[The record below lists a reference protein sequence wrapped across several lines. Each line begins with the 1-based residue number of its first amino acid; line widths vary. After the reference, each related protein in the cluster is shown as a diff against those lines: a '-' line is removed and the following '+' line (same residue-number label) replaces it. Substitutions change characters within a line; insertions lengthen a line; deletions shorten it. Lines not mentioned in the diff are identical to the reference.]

1 MHHAFA
7 RATGDATSDGP
18 LPASP
23 RYRALMHDDREVSWY
38 PVPDD
43 ADLPEDLGKLF
54 AKAQAT
60 LGFVPNVFRA
70 YSYRPDRMRAWF
82 SHFKQLHVP
91 TDNLSA
97 ADREM
102 IAVVVS
108 MANGCLY
115 CLVAHGAALRE
126 ALGDPVLADRIT
138 LDWRRSG
145 IDDRRRAICEYAE
158 KITKTPHETT
168 EEDIAGLR
176 QHGLTQ
182 EEVWDVAE
190 IAAMYNFTNRLA
202 MSTGQLPNR
211 EYHGQHR

>member
-1 MHHAFA
+1 VVIETQ
-7 RATGDATSDGP
+7 RPVSSG
-18 LPASP
+18 LV
-23 RYRALMHDDREVSWY
+23 HDDREVSWY

-43 ADLPEDLGKLF
+43 EDLPEDLAKLF
-54 AKAQAT
+54 AKAQAN

-70 YSYRPDRMRAWF
+70 FAYRPDRMRAWF

-97 ADREM
+97 SDREM

-138 LDWRRSG
+138 FDWRRAG
-145 IDDRRRAICEYAE
+145 LDARREAICAYAE
-158 KITKTPHETT
+158 LITTSPHETS
-168 EEDIAGLR
+168 EADIHRLMGL
-176 QHGLTQ
+176 GLTR

-202 MSTGQLPNR
+202 MATGQIPNR
-211 EYHGQHR
+211 EYHSQHR